1 MRPDG
6 RQPNQMRPVTI
17 TRDFLRHAEGSVL
30 IEVGDTKVVCTASV
44 EDRVPPFLRDTG
56 QGWVTAEYGMLP
68 RSTKTRTSR
77 ETSTGRPSGR
87 TFEIQ
92 RLVGRSLR
100 GVTNLA
106 ALGPRTIWIDCDV
119 IQADGGTR
127 TAAITGAYV
136 ALADALHYLR
146 KNGQIASLPLKDF
159 VAATSVGVVEGQVV
173 LDLCY
178 AEDSMADVDM
188 NVIMTGGG
196 KFIEVQG
203 TAEDAPFDRGQLDAM
218 LAHGLHGDP
227 GSHRHAAASAG
238 RASGGGHQVSPGT
251 SAIVVPEARHL
262 FSKQGTGDDTEQ
274 PGSAADECH
283 EAAQQHDQ
291 CRTMTQ

>member
-30 IEVGDTKVVCTASV
+30 IEVGETKVVCAASV

-68 RSTKTRTSR
+68 RATKTRTTR
-77 ETSTGRPSGR
+77 DATSGRPNGR

-100 GVTNLA
+100 GVTDLTV
-106 ALGPRTIWIDCDV
+106 LGPRTIWIDCDV

-127 TAAITGAYV
+127 TTAITGAYI
-136 ALADALHYLR
+136 ALADALQYLR
-146 KNGQIASLPLKDF
+146 KNGLISSLPLKDF
-159 VAATSVGVVEGQVV
+159 LAATSVGVVDGQVV

-178 AEDSMADVDM
+178 AEDSVAEVDM
-188 NVIMTGGG
+188 NVVMTGAG
-196 KFIEVQG
+196 KYVEIQG
-203 TAEDAPFDRGQLDAM
+203 TAEDAPFDRSQLDAM
-218 LAHGLHGDP
+218 IATASTGIQDLVALQRRLLAERLVAP
-227 GSHRHAAASAG
+227 
-238 RASGGGHQVSPGT
+238 
-251 SAIVVPEARHL
+251 
-262 FSKQGTGDDTEQ
+262 K
-274 PGSAADECH
+274 
-283 EAAQQHDQ
+283 
-291 CRTMTQ
+291 